1 MARSS
6 TCIDRDLYAEWAP
19 HYAAEAHN
27 PLMRVEQQAVMKLL
41 PDPTGHR
48 VVDAG
53 CGTGRYARLL
63 KDAGA
68 ASVIGIDRSAAMLSH
83 ACQCGATYVRA
94 DIRAL
99 PLPEMSADLIV
110 SGLMLPDVDE
120 LGRVLAEW
128 HRVLKP
134 GGVIVCST
142 LHPGGAELGWTRT
155 FDTPHGT
162 RSIPAHWHTLD
173 DHRLACREAGL
184 ITDAMAEPT
193 LHPEQGDCESIL
205 SWLPPSGGSHG
216 LASFFRL
223 KPEATR
229 WRVPVALVLR
239 ASRPRLP

>member
-1 MARSS
+1 
-6 TCIDRDLYAEWAP
+6 
-19 HYAAEAHN
+19 
-27 PLMRVEQQAVMKLL
+27 MRVEQQAVMALL
-41 PDPTGHR
+41 PDPAGQR

-99 PLPEMSADLIV
+99 PLPAMSADLIV

-142 LHPGGAELGWTRT
+142 LHPVGAELGWTRT
-155 FDTPHGT
+155 FDTPRGT

-173 DHRLACREAGL
+173 EHRLACREAGL
-184 ITDAMAEPT
+184 IADAVAEPGLSSRAVVT
-193 LHPEQGDCESIL
+193 ARDWRRHRCQWRWFFAPGARGCRDLECAGGDV
-205 SWLPPSGGSHG
+205 HQ
-216 LASFFRL
+216 
-223 KPEATR
+223 
-229 WRVPVALVLR
+229 R
-239 ASRPRLP
+239 ARCDAR